1 MAAKAAA
8 VHGRAANHAIEWF
21 MVIANA
27 PHSSTIQTGA
37 GSAGRGDA
45 YTSKPLAAAT
55 PSTTSPQASAASNT
69 RKSALRTEE
78 ASHWQAALA
87 RRGLRVIASP
97 DNRDPDTPMTRLR
110 LQLSA
115 LHDSTQLDPLAE
127 SIARLNDSAR
137 LNVPLLQPQEV

>member
-1 MAAKAAA
+1 
-8 VHGRAANHAIEWF
+8 

-78 ASHWQAALA
+78 ASHWQAMNTAH
-87 RRGLRVIASP
+87 ASMP
-97 DNRDPDTPMTRLR
+97 IHAHPCPV
-110 LQLSA
+110 LQTTTNQVA
-115 LHDSTQLDPLAE
+115 W
-127 SIARLNDSAR
+127 
-137 LNVPLLQPQEV
+137 

>member
-1 MAAKAAA
+1 MLCLE
-8 VHGRAANHAIEWF
+8 VLG
-21 MVIANA
+21 
-27 PHSSTIQTGA
+27 
-37 GSAGRGDA
+37 
-45 YTSKPLAAAT
+45 
-55 PSTTSPQASAASNT
+55 
-69 RKSALRTEE
+69 E

-115 LHDSTQLDPLAE
+115 LHDSAQLDPLAE